1 MVLRKVGAPIIRNPE
16 TTAGVVL
23 SVIFL
28 VSLFFIQTKISE
40 YAALHFTE
48 AHVTAVFGGL
58 FAGSLHALSGP
69 DHLAAILPLILGK
82 NWVTA
87 SYYGC
92 TWGYGH
98 GLSSSLLGVLG
109 FFLKDSFVRKNVLPQ
124 LTTLADYA
132 VGVTLIIIGIMGVLE
147 IQQSESDGE
156 ATPILPIAAAEE
168 GQDQHGEVPL
178 SSKWGSQTSEPLV
191 ATDAVRVST
200 AVLAE
205 NELSQISPRLRQL
218 AATMTVFAN
227 GFLLGLSWDGLPSL
241 APTLALD
248 SWHTLFC
255 FLAAY
260 CAGTV
265 GGIGGASVVIAASTR
280 WLSAVTSDDLPK
292 RLSFMSSLV
301 AIAIGFL
308 WILQSL
314 MALLD
319 ITEDEGEWPFVFSV
333 SRILF
338 GIVVLGS
345 PLAIVGFV
353 MLRMIKSGDVILGGL
368 VDGWSAALR
377 VIASTYRRP
386 RTGKKEDAE
395 DVDASVEATA
405 ALPRATAV
413 VAPLS
418 LPPTPPSPHVVVP
431 HSILHRRPAS
441 NNHGVMTV

>member
-265 GGIGGASVVIAASTR
+265 GGIGGTSVVIAASTR
-280 WLSAVTSDDLPK
+280 WLSAVTSDEGMAGASEKGAEGTAAAPWAFDDAEAALDLPPPLEAEEDLAEAEAEAASK
-292 RLSFMSSLV
+292 AARAAAWRSSEEQWAAKASASDLSEAASD
-301 AIAIGFL
+301 ARDACGCRERKA
-308 WILQSL
+308 Q
-314 MALLD
+314 
-319 ITEDEGEWPFVFSV
+319 
-333 SRILF
+333 
-338 GIVVLGS
+338 
-345 PLAIVGFV
+345 
-353 MLRMIKSGDVILGGL
+353 GG
-368 VDGWSAALR
+368 
-377 VIASTYRRP
+377 
-386 RTGKKEDAE
+386 
-395 DVDASVEATA
+395 
-405 ALPRATAV
+405 
-413 VAPLS
+413 
-418 LPPTPPSPHVVVP
+418 
-431 HSILHRRPAS
+431 
-441 NNHGVMTV
+441 

>member
-1 MVLRKVGAPIIRNPE
+1 L
-16 TTAGVVL
+16 L
-23 SVIFL
+23 
-28 VSLFFIQTKISE
+28 QTVFSQ
-40 YAALHFTE
+40 YTLHYFTE
-48 AHVTAVFGGL
+48 SHVTAVFGGL

-82 NWVTA
+82 NWATA

-98 GLSSSLLGVLG
+98 GLSSALLGVLG
-109 FFLKDSFVRKNVLPQ
+109 FFLRDSFVRKNVLPQ

-147 IQQSESDGE
+147 VQHGE
-156 ATPILPIAAAEE
+156 AEGEAAAVTTSAATAAAASMSAVSE
-168 GQDQHGEVPL
+168 GQDVYVGDGEVPL
-178 SSKWGSQTSEPLV
+178 SNKWGGPSAAATLV
-191 ATDAVRVST
+191 TADAVGVST
-200 AVLAE
+200 AVLADD
-205 NELSQISPRLRQL
+205 ELAQASPRMRQL

-255 FLAAY
+255 FVAAY

-265 GGIGGASVVIAASTR
+265 GGIGGASVAIAASTR
-280 WLSAVTSDDLPK
+280 LLSAVTTDDLPK

-319 ITEDEGEWPFVFSV
+319 VTEDEGERPWVFSV
-333 SRILF
+333 SRVLF
-338 GIVVLGS
+338 GVVILGS
-345 PLAIVGFV
+345 PLAAVGFV
-353 MLRMIKSGDVILGGL
+353 MLRMIKSGDVILSAF
-368 VDGWSAALR
+368 VDSWSASLAVLTK
-377 VIASTYRRP
+377 VCRRP
-386 RTGKKEDAE
+386 RGRKEDPDEEGAT
-395 DVDASVEATA
+395 VDTL
-405 ALPRATAV
+405 LPLAY
-413 VAPLS
+413 PLS
-418 LPPTPPSPHVVVP
+418 VPSHLPPPPPPPPTTPPSPLAVGPRNH
-431 HSILHRRPAS
+431 LHRRPGHS
-441 NNHGVMTV
+441 NHGVMTV